1 MKKASIGLYVQMGTG
16 VQTISTLKSFLDI
29 GVKLG
34 YEKLYLGIGESFKV
48 KNQPY
53 YSYMRGRYEMAE
65 LKELNEYA
73 KANGVEIIP
82 AIQTLG
88 HCHTIPCYSHY
99 GPIIDHHDVLL
110 IDEEK
115 TYEFLED
122 IISTISDIFG
132 KCRLMIGG
140 DEAHLLGAGKYYDK
154 HGPYD
159 RTEIFVR
166 HLKRVIGIAT
176 KYDIACEMWSDM
188 LFKLETMNN
197 YSEDH
202 GFVASNSLLNVLPKN
217 LTISHWTYG
226 INDEDNLR
234 RILREHKRLTPN
246 VMLAGGF
253 NKWHG
258 HSPNNTISIK
268 ANKILLSAAN
278 KEEIEEVIFTMWEDN
293 GGEASIFSILPA
305 MFEAAIENGNISREE
320 AEKLF
325 VETTGMTKDEYM
337 IADYLDYPYFQ
348 EIKEIANCS
357 FYYLYADPLLAIFHS
372 MVTENIDKAFADYA
386 AKVAKVKK
394 GRFAYIFD
402 VYEKL
407 ALVLEKKA
415 KMGVNIKNA
424 YKANDKETLRKIAT
438 EDIPEVVKRLDVFFK
453 AFDIRWKK
461 ENMPGG
467 FEIHCARIGAARYR
481 MLYVAE
487 VLLDYCDGKLE
498 VIRDLEDETLPF
510 TYVEGA
516 KEDTYA
522 LMCWNNIFTAGIN
535 W

>member
-1 MKKASIGLYVQMGTG
+1 MKKPSIGMYIQMGAG
-16 VQTISTLKSFLDI
+16 VQTVKTLKEFIDL

-34 YEKLYLGIGESFKV
+34 YEKLYLGIGENFKV

-53 YSYMRGRYEMAE
+53 LSYMRGRYEMNE
-65 LKELNEYA
+65 LKEINEYA
-73 KANGVEIIP
+73 KVNGVELIP

-88 HCHTIPCYSHY
+88 HFHTIPCYSHY
-99 GPIIDHHDVLL
+99 KPIIDHHDVLL

-122 IISTISDIFG
+122 IISTIYDIFG

-140 DEAHLLGAGKYYDK
+140 DEAHLLGSGKYYDK
-154 HGPYD
+154 HGNYD
-159 RTEIFVR
+159 RTEIFIR
-166 HLKRVIGIAT
+166 HLRRVVDIAT
-176 KYDIACEMWSDM
+176 KYDITCEMWSDM
-188 LFKLETMNN
+188 FFKLETMEN
-197 YSEDH
+197 YNEEG
-202 GFVASNSLLNVLPKN
+202 GFVTPASLLSVLPET
-217 LTISHWTYG
+217 LTIAHWTYS
-226 INDEDNLR
+226 INNEENLR
-234 RILREHKRLTPN
+234 RILREHKRITPN

-253 NKWHG
+253 IKWHG
-258 HSPNNTISIK
+258 HSPNNTTSIK
-268 ANKILLSAAN
+268 ANKVLLSAAN
-278 KEEIEEVIFTMWEDN
+278 KEGIDKVVFTMWEDN
-293 GGEASIFSILPA
+293 GGEASVFSILPA
-305 MFEAAIENGNISREE
+305 MFEAAIENGNIEREA

-325 VETTGMTKDEYM
+325 VETTGMTMDEFM

-348 EIKEIANCS
+348 EIKSVANCS
-357 FYYLYADPLLAIFHS
+357 FYYLYADPLLAMFNS
-372 MVTENIDKAFADYA
+372 MVTENVDKAFADYA
-386 AKVAKVKK
+386 KKVAAVKK
-394 GRFAYIFD
+394 GKFAYIFD

-415 KMGVNIKNA
+415 KLGVNIKNA

-438 EDIPEVVKRLDVFFK
+438 EDIPEAVKRLDVFFK
-453 AFDIRWKK
+453 AFDFRWKQ

-467 FEIHCARIGAARYR
+467 FEIHCGRIGAARYR
-481 MLYVAE
+481 MLYVAD
-487 VLLDYCDGKLE
+487 VLLDYCDGKTDC
-498 VIRDLEDETLPF
+498 IRDLEDETLPF